1 MSFQTFCG
9 QDPDDEVSYQKVLP
23 RFLPENA
30 SSSVIRIDTAGQVAI
45 PEPKI
50 KNESLFVIDTA
61 SLNATFTYTPIGL
74 PSGVQQQ
81 GGLIPFVNPTDP
93 LKVGYLMFSWKFAGD
108 SPPAYTYALLS
119 WLDPA
124 GGWNVVAETNQN
136 AVISTICNV
145 NANYTDGGKPLQA
158 DTFLIAGNFTTF
170 GGVACASG
178 YATYD
183 PQNNAIAAYAIGTAL
198 PDPTDLPKNMISLP
212 AQFGGGFMAMFAN
225 PANYK
230 RIARLQGGAWS
241 AIAPNTG
248 MDATDKNGI
257 NKLCFDEPNGVLLIG
272 GSFTA
277 FDVNGAAA
285 PNSAG
290 IVCLA
295 WDNGNNDW
303 RTNVPLPSIQPLFA
317 YNAALYVDD
326 IRLAFDPNEGFFV
339 IGSFENATST
349 GCFFCK
355 NIGQP
360 ILPIAIPTTA
370 INIAGMFIIGYDNE
384 NWVGANS
391 QRCFGEDA
399 GGQIITF
406 GQGAIAGWAWYYDA
420 PIATKPL
427 SYLGDVGFGS
437 FQAGVETTL
446 DFTAANLRYCKDNG
460 VSGLATSVV
469 LTSAYASIFLLGDT
483 ISQPPVWDMV
493 SYTGILKY
501 TP

>member
-9 QDPDDEVSYQKVLP
+9 QDPNDPVSYQKVLP
-23 RFLPENA
+23 QFLPENA
-30 SSSVIRIDTAGQVAI
+30 SSSVIRIDTAGQATI
-45 PEPKI
+45 PAPQI
-50 KNESLFVIDTA
+50 KNESLFIIDTA
-61 SLNATFTYTPIGL
+61 SLNSTFTYTPIGL

-93 LKVGYLMFSWKFAGD
+93 TKVGYLMFSWKFAGD
-108 SPPAYTYALLS
+108 SPPAFTYALLS
-119 WLDPA
+119 WLSPA
-124 GGWNVVAETNQN
+124 TGWNVVAETNQN
-136 AVISTICNV
+136 AYISTICNV
-145 NANYTDGGKPLQA
+145 NPHYTDGGKPLQA
-158 DTFLIAGNFTTF
+158 DTFLIAGNFNTL

-178 YATYD
+178 YAEYD
-183 PQNNAIAAYAIGTAL
+183 PQTNAITAYAIGTPL

-212 AQFGGGFMAMFAN
+212 AQYGGGFMATFAN

-230 RIARLQGGAWS
+230 RIARLQGGVWS

-248 MDATDKNGI
+248 MDNTDKLGI
-257 NKLCFDEPNGVLLIG
+257 NKLCFDEPNGILLIG
-272 GSFTA
+272 GSFSV
-277 FDVNGAAA
+277 FDVNNVAA

-290 IVCLA
+290 IVALA

-303 RTNVPLPSIQPLFA
+303 RTNVPLPTIQPLYA
-317 YNAALYVDD
+317 YNSALYVDD
-326 IRLAFDPNEGFFV
+326 IRLAYDPTEGFFV
-339 IGSFENATST
+339 IGTFENASAT
-349 GCFFCK
+349 GCFLCK

-360 ILPIAIPTTA
+360 ILPIPVPKTL
-370 INIAGMFIIGYDNE
+370 INIQGMFIIGYDQDNF
-384 NWVGANS
+384 VGATA
-391 QRCFGEDA
+391 QKCFGVDA
-399 GGQIITF
+399 GGSVIEF
-406 GQGAIAGWAWYYDA
+406 GQGCIAGWNWYWDNIQA
-420 PIATKPL
+420 SPL

-469 LTSAYASIFLLGDT
+469 LTSNYASIFLLGDT
-483 ISQPPVWDMV
+483 EATPKVWDMV

>member
-30 SSSVIRIDTAGQVAI
+30 SSSVIRIDTAGQAVI

-61 SLNATFTYTPIGL
+61 SINATFTYNPIGL
-74 PSGVQQQ
+74 PAGVQTQ
-81 GGLIPFVNPTDP
+81 GGLIPFVNPNDP
-93 LKVGYLMFSWKFAGD
+93 LKVGYLMFSWKFNGD
-108 SPPAYTYALLS
+108 SPPSYVYALWR
-119 WLDPA
+119 WLDPTT
-124 GGWNVVAETNQN
+124 GWTLVAITDQN
-136 AVISTICNV
+136 KLITTICNV
-145 NANYTDGGKPLQA
+145 SANYANGGKPNQA
-158 DTFLIAGNFTTF
+158 DTFLIAGNFGEL
-170 GGVACASG
+170 GGILCASG

-183 PQNNAIAAYAIGTAL
+183 PQNNTITAYAINTAL

-212 AQFGGGFMAMFAN
+212 AQFGGGFMATFAN

-230 RIARLQGGAWS
+230 RIARLQGGVWS

-248 MDATDKNGI
+248 MEATDKFSI
-257 NKLCFDEPNGVLLIG
+257 NKLCFDNPNGVLLIG
-272 GSFTA
+272 GSFSA
-277 FDVNGAAA
+277 FDVNGVAA

-290 IVCLA
+290 IVALA
-295 WDNGNNDW
+295 WDAGNNDW
-303 RTNVPLPSIQPLFA
+303 RTNVPLPTIQPLFA

-326 IRLAFDPNEGFFV
+326 IRLAYDPTEGFFV

-360 ILPIAIPTTA
+360 ILPIAIPSTL
-370 INIAGMFIIGYDNE
+370 INIAGMFIIGYDQD

-399 GGQIITF
+399 GGQIIEF
-406 GQGAIAGWAWYYDA
+406 GQGCIAGWNWYWDA
-420 PIATKPL
+420 PIASNPL
-427 SYLGDVGFGS
+427 SYLGDVGYGS
-437 FQAGVETTL
+437 FQAGTETTL
-446 DFTAANLRYCKDNG
+446 DFSAANLRYCKDNG

-469 LTSAYASIFLLGDT
+469 LTSNYASIFLLGDT
-483 ISQPPVWDMV
+483 SSTPPLWDMV
-493 SYTGILKY
+493 SFTGILKY